1 MTKLQGEIS
10 PAFAALREAARL
22 YQAVMSQTLIAW
34 PLICAKGILLSSG
47 LEAPL
52 RKQKFSDLFEECLAD
67 LEAEVGPLYSIVFS
81 RVHGSNPLRFDST
94 RASST
99 AAVRK
104 ILDAADTRWEQT
116 FTLDPAPLYVTPLFQ
131 IHRLKDVDGKFW
143 QLKVIK
149 PSAREKLNS
158 TLNALRDIESVLRPF
173 KNLPKVSE
181 LWNKVETLRLKA
193 QREADLRVERRT
205 LQRATRHGHRIEI
218 HPKFDHVDL
227 LVTADP
233 NRMNVD
239 DVKKSVA
246 KVWPIVWK
254 SAKSSGVTKE
264 SKRRVSVATSFE
276 GFPVKSTLISGFSV
290 NTKIPRSQRRH

>member
-1 MTKLQGEIS
+1 MTKLQGETS

-22 YQAVMSQTLIAW
+22 YQAVLSQTMIAW

-52 RKQKFSDLFEECLAD
+52 RKQKFSDLLDECLAD
-67 LEAEVGPLYSIVFS
+67 LEAELGPLYSILFS
-81 RVHGSNPLRFDST
+81 KVHGSNPLRFDST
-94 RASST
+94 RATSL

-104 ILDAADTRWEQT
+104 ILDSADPRWEQT
-116 FTLDPAPLYVTPLFQ
+116 FTLDPAPLHVTPLFQ
-131 IHRLKDVDGKFW
+131 IHRLKDMDGKFW
-143 QLKVIK
+143 QLKVVK
-149 PSAREKLNS
+149 PASREKLNS
-158 TLNALRDIESVLRPF
+158 ALNALRDIETALRPF
-173 KNLPKVSE
+173 KTLPKISE
-181 LWNKVETLRLKA
+181 LWNKVENLRLKA

-205 LQRATRHGHRIEI
+205 LQRAFRHGHRIEI
-218 HPKFDHVDL
+218 HPKFDHLDL

-239 DVKKSVA
+239 EVKKSVA

-254 SAKSSGVTKE
+254 SAKSNAVSKE
-264 SKRRVSVATSFE
+264 SNRRVSVATSFE
-276 GFPVKSTLISGFSV
+276 GFPTKSTLISGFSV